1 MVKFQQAALD
11 QTFAALA
18 DPTRRAILVRLGEE
32 PGLSVSALAQPFA
45 MSLPGF
51 MKHLDVLA
59 AAGLLRR
66 VKSGRT
72 VLCHLSADPMRAA
85 HEWLAAH
92 ERFWSESL
100 DRLAILLEE
109 EKEKDPCPPSLQ
121 PPRKPAPASP
131 SAGATSRRPKKSSR
145 PSPTR

>member
-1 MVKFQQAALD
+1 MVKYREPALD

-18 DPTRRAILVRLGEE
+18 DPTRRAILARLGEE

-66 VKSGRT
+66 EKSGRT
-72 VLCHLSADPMRAA
+72 VFCHLSADPMRAA

-100 DRLAILLEE
+100 DRLATLLEE
-109 EKEKDPCPPSLQ
+109 AKEKDPCPPSLQ
-121 PPRKPAPASP
+121 PLKRPVPASP
-131 SAGATSRRPKKSSR
+131 SAGVTSRHPKKSSR